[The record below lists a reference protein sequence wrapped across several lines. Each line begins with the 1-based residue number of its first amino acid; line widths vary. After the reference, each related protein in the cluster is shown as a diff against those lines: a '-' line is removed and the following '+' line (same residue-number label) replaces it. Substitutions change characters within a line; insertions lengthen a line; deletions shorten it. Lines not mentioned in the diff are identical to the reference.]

1 MEETFQH
8 ALGLRIGEH
17 PLPHPLAVDRATDD
31 EFSAEE
37 LPDLGDRGA
46 AFLGERVR
54 DRVGI
59 HDARPQLGKLVG
71 RGALPAADSARE
83 ADHETHSRCTYQR
96 TIGSPQN
103 IATMPASAR

>member
-8 ALGLRIGEH
+8 ALGLRVGEH
-17 PLPHPLAVDRATDD
+17 PLAHALAVHCPADD
-31 EFSAEE
+31 EFRAEKP
-37 LPDLGDRGA
+37 PDLGDRAA
-46 AFLGERVR
+46 AFFGQRMR

-59 HDARPQLGKLVG
+59 HDARPQLGEFVG

-83 ADHETHSRCTYQR
+83 ADYEAHSLWTYQR

>member
-1 MEETFQH
+1 MEEAFQH

-17 PLPHPLAVDRATDD
+17 PLPHALAVHRPADD
-31 EFSAEE
+31 EFGAEK
-37 LPDLGDRGA
+37 LPDRGDRAA
-46 AFLGERVR
+46 AFLGQRMR

-59 HDARPQLGKLVG
+59 HDARSQLREFVG
-71 RGALPAADSARE
+71 RGALPAADPARE